1 MKAGGPAAEKEDH
14 GRTPPR
20 PSNHNCF
27 GMSESVDEGA
37 KNTEKKL
44 EGAADQEED
53 LAAEDIEQLEY
64 QGLTFLEYMEE
75 FEVIKQDALGE
86 TRKDIYSYSNSRSTE
101 KQSSPGLCDIR

>member
-1 MKAGGPAAEKEDH
+1 
-14 GRTPPR
+14 
-20 PSNHNCF
+20 
-27 GMSESVDEGA
+27 MSESVDEGA

-101 KQSSPGLCDIR
+101 KQSSPVAVATREPSLEIKPQRLLRSKSAIMPKGLYQG